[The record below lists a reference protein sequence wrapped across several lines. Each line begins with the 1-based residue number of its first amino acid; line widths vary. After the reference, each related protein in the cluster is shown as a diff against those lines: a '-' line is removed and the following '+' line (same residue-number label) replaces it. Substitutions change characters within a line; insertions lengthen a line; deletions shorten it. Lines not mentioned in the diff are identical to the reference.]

1 MLPTDP
7 DYLHDVAI
15 VGFGPTG
22 ALLANLLGR
31 AGRSVLVAAAAKAAV
46 VTA

>member
-7 DYLHDVAI
+7 DFLYDVAI

-31 AGRSVLVAAAAKAAV
+31 AGRSVRFLTTRRGTIVR
-46 VTA
+46 